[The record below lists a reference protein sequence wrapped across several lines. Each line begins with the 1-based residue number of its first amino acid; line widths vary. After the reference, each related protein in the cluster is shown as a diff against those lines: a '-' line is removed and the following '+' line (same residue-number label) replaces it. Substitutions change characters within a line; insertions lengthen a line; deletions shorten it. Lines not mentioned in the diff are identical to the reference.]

1 MYVGVDIGGTKLLCR
16 AVDADGHVVAQRRTA
31 TGPEAQPAE
40 LDAAIDA
47 FVEDLDPPADLT
59 SFDAVRAVG
68 VAVPGLVA
76 RDEGHEHVT
85 VSDVLPHLAGWRPR
99 VLDRVPVGT
108 LVNDVRAALTGV
120 LTEQPQVG
128 DVAVVVV
135 GTGIATAFTGAAQV
149 HAGANGWAGELG
161 SIPLVPRGPA
171 AGRPGTLDELAS
183 GAAVL
188 KALQLTPEEV
198 TARARAGDPAV
209 RSAITAAGQ
218 ALGAGLATL
227 VCLVNPRLVVLAGGT
242 LAYPGYVDAAIEA
255 AAGLALPDPWLACTV
270 QVDPDPDTLVVRGA
284 THAARAAAAP
294 A

>member
-31 TGPEAQPAE
+31 TGPEARPAE

-47 FVEDLDPPADLT
+47 FVEDLDPPGDPT

-68 VAVPGLVA
+68 VAVP
-76 RDEGHEHVT
+76 
-85 VSDVLPHLAGWRPR
+85 
-99 VLDRVPVGT
+99 VGT
-108 LVNDVRAALTGV
+108 LLNDVRAALTGV

-135 GTGIATAFTGAAQV
+135 GTGIATAFTGAGQV

-161 SIPLVPRGPA
+161 SIPLVAPGPTA
-171 AGRPGTLDELAS
+171 RRPGTLDELAS

-188 KALQLTPEEV
+188 KALQLTPEDV
-198 TARARAGDPAV
+198 TARARAGDPEV

-255 AAGLALPDPWLACTV
+255 AAGLALPDPWLACAV

-294 A
+294 V